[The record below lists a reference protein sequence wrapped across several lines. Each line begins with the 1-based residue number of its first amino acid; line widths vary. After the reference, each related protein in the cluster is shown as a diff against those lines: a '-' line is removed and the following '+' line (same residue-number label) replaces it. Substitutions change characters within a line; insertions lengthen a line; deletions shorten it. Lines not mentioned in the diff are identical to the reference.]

1 MDTDVRQRLEAIP
14 GPAGT
19 GCSTPHAVGTTV
31 AIRSIRDFPDR
42 EPAVSF
48 AVAGTVLQDDEDLTV
63 VMTRPDSDRASRAG
77 RRTGPRGRNVVV
89 TGWDGTHDVAAW
101 EGSTVVRVH
110 PRGRCWSLWR
120 WHDGENWVGDWYGNL
135 ESPWRR
141 GAVGYDTQDWAL
153 DVVAEGTPGTG
164 SWSVRFKDEDE
175 LDWYVEQGAFS
186 PERAAYFR
194 SVGVELADLLR
205 RGGGL
210 VGADWSPWIPPLD
223 IRAVPLPEGWQH
235 LAG

>member
-1 MDTDVRQRLEAIP
+1 MDTDVRQQLEAIP
-14 GPAGT
+14 GPAGE
-19 GCSTPHAVGTTV
+19 SIVIPHPVGTAV

-48 AVAGTVLQDDEDLTV
+48 AVAGTVLQDDEDLIV
-63 VMTRPDSDRASRAG
+63 VMTSPGSDRAARAG

-89 TGWDGTHDVAAW
+89 TGWDGTHDVATW
-101 EGSTVVRVH
+101 EGPTVVRVH
-110 PRGRCWSLWR
+110 PRGSCWSLWR

-141 GAVGYDTQDWAL
+141 SAVGYDTQDWAL
-153 DVVAEGTPGTG
+153 DVVGEGVPGAEGLA
-164 SWSVRFKDEDE
+164 VRFKDEDE

-194 SVGVELADLLR
+194 SVGAELAELLR

-210 VGADWSPWIPPLD
+210 VGADWSRWIPPRD
-223 IRAVPLPEGWQH
+223 TSPVPLPEGWRH
-235 LAG
+235 LAD